1 LERREKLGSDTEPDG
16 KTLGGKWFAGSG
28 VAGAGIASGVAG
40 EQEKPMIVPLLD
52 LKRQYATIRDEIM
65 QATSEVYES
74 QHFILGPRVSD
85 FESNFASYCASKHA
99 VGVSSGTD
107 ALLEALMALG
117 IGVGD
122 EVIVPAYSFFAT
134 AGVVARLGARP
145 VFVDVEPRGLN
156 IDPSRI
162 EERITERT
170 RAIMPVHLFGQIAE
184 MDEITKTAEAHGL
197 AVIEDAAQAVGAE
210 WRGRRA
216 GSLGLMGCFSFFP
229 SKNLGGFGDGGA
241 ITASDDE
248 LYQKLIDLRVH
259 GMRPKYYHHSVG
271 GNFRLDAL
279 QAAILDVKLR
289 HLDGW
294 TEARQRNAARYGER
308 LGDLGEGRLI
318 LPEILPERRH
328 VFNQYV
334 VRFPEGAETRDRVR
348 DHLAENGI
356 GSEIYYPLTLPA
368 QTCFRELEDH
378 ERRFPVSETAAGTSL
393 ALPVFAEL
401 TESEVDLV
409 AEKIREVLQK

>member
-1 LERREKLGSDTEPDG
+1 LAEVL
-16 KTLGGKWFAGSG
+16 
-28 VAGAGIASGVAG
+28 
-40 EQEKPMIVPLLD
+40 EKPMNVPLLD

-65 QATSEVYES
+65 EVTSEVYES
-74 QHFILGPRVSD
+74 QHFILGPRVAD
-85 FESNFASYCASKHA
+85 FESNLAHYCGSNHA

-107 ALLEALMALG
+107 ALLEALMVLG
-117 IGVGD
+117 IGADD

-134 AGVVARLGARP
+134 AGVVARLGAKP

-156 IDPSRI
+156 IDPSLI
-162 EERITERT
+162 EERITGRT
-170 RAIMPVHLFGQIAE
+170 RALMPVHLFGQIAE
-184 MDEITKTAEAHGL
+184 MDEITRIAEENGL

-241 ITASDDE
+241 ITVSDEE
-248 LYQKLIDLRVH
+248 LYQTLIDFRVH
-259 GMRPKYYHHSVG
+259 GMRPKYYHHAVG

-289 HLDGW
+289 HLDRW
-294 TEARQRNAARYGER
+294 TEARQRNAARYGEQ
-308 LGDLGEGRLI
+308 LGDLAGEERLI

-334 VRFPEGAETRDRVR
+334 VRFPEGTETRERVR

-356 GSEIYYPLTLPA
+356 GSEIYYPVTLPA
-368 QTCFRELEDH
+368 QTCFRGLEDH
-378 ERRFPVSETAAGTSL
+378 EKRFPVSETAAGTSL

-409 AEKIREVLQK
+409 SEKIREALQK